1 MTGIAFSS
9 NYNYFNVS
17 CKSGLVFIPYTLY
30 PIPYTLDHVFSFMR
44 IKKGQELELT
54 ITDLAFGG
62 RGIAKVD
69 GFTIF
74 VEQAVPQ
81 DQVLARIFKRKKNYA
96 EARVVSLLSPSPYRI
111 NPPCPYS
118 AWCGGCKWQF
128 LDYDK
133 QLEYKQR
140 HVSESLAHIG
150 GIKGVRVHAT
160 RASADVFHYRNKMEF
175 SCSDRRWLLPEELGD
190 TEIDISFAL
199 GLHVPGTFHK
209 VLDIDRCLLQ
219 PDTGN
224 QILAEAK
231 HFMKNSGLPAYGLK
245 THTGFW
251 RFLMLRHS
259 VAYDQWLVNI
269 VTTTESVASVKPLA
283 DALIA
288 GYPRV
293 VSVVNNITAKKSG
306 VATGDYELP
315 LAGENCLKERIGPFE
330 FEVSAN
336 SFFQTNTRGAEIL
349 YDTVRAY
356 ADLSGSETVL
366 DLYSGT
372 GTIPVFLSDSAR
384 AITGIEI
391 VESAVMDAKKNCRH
405 NDITNCEFL
414 TGDIRSQLN
423 GFIETPDVMII
434 DPPRP
439 GMHKDVVKKVLEI
452 SPSRIVYVS
461 CNPATLSRDLWM
473 LSDRYRVAEVQPV
486 DMFPH
491 TYHIEAVAKLEKK

>member
-1 MTGIAFSS
+1 MQ
-9 NYNYFNVS
+9 
-17 CKSGLVFIPYTLY
+17 
-30 PIPYTLDHVFSFMR
+30 
-44 IKKGQELELT
+44 IKKGQEIELE

-69 GFTIF
+69 GFTVF
-74 VEQAVPQ
+74 VDQALPE
-81 DQVLARIFKRKKNYA
+81 DRVLARVFKRKKNYA
-96 EARVVSLLSPSPYRI
+96 EARAASLVSASPHRI
-111 NPPCPYS
+111 DPPCPYS
-118 AWCGGCKWQF
+118 SWCGGCKWQF

-133 QLEYKQR
+133 QLAYKQR

-150 GIKGVRVHAT
+150 GITGVRVHPT
-160 RASADVFHYRNKMEF
+160 RASNQVFHYRNKMEF

-190 TEIDISFAL
+190 PNIDIGFAL

-219 PDTGN
+219 PETGN
-224 QILAEAK
+224 YILNDAK
-231 HFMKNSGLPAYGLK
+231 QYMKNSGQPAYGLK
-245 THTGFW
+245 THKGFW

-269 VTTTESVASVKPLA
+269 VTSTESVPDVKPLA
-283 DALIA
+283 EELI
-288 GYPRV
+288 GRYPEV

-306 VATGDYELP
+306 VATGDYEVP
-315 LAGENCLKERIGPFE
+315 LAGETCLKERIGPYE
-330 FEVSAN
+330 FDVSAN

-349 YDTVRAY
+349 YQAVKQY

-372 GTIPVFLSDSAR
+372 GTIPIFLSDSAK
-384 AITGIEI
+384 AVTGIEI
-391 VESAVMDAKKNCRH
+391 VESAVADAEKNCRY
-405 NDITNCEFL
+405 NDIANCEFL
-414 TGDIRSQLN
+414 VGDIKTRLSD
-423 GFIETPDVMII
+423 ITESPDVMII

-439 GMHKDVVKKVLEI
+439 GMHKDVVKNVLEI
-452 SPSRIVYVS
+452 RPSRIVYVS
-461 CNPATLSRDLWM
+461 CNPATLARDLWM
-473 LSDRYRVAEVQPV
+473 LSERYRVAEVQPV

>member
-1 MTGIAFSS
+1 
-9 NYNYFNVS
+9 
-17 CKSGLVFIPYTLY
+17 
-30 PIPYTLDHVFSFMR
+30 MR
-44 IKKGQELELT
+44 IKKGQEIELE

-69 GFTIF
+69 GYTVF
-74 VEQAVPQ
+74 VDQAVPH
-81 DQVLARIFKRKKNYA
+81 DQVMARVFKRKKNYA
-96 EARVVSLLSPSPYRI
+96 EARAVSLIAPSPDRVD
-111 NPPCPYS
+111 PPCPYS
-118 AWCGGCKWQF
+118 HWCGGCKWQF

-150 GIKGVRVHAT
+150 GIKGVWVHPT
-160 RASADVFHYRNKMEF
+160 RPSDQVFHYRNKMEF
-175 SCSDRRWLLPEELGD
+175 SCADRRWLLPEELGD
-190 TEIDISFAL
+190 PSIDIGFAL

-224 QILAEAK
+224 QILNDAK
-231 HFMKNSGLPAYGLK
+231 RYMKASRLPAYGLK
-245 THTGFW
+245 THKGFW

-269 VTTTESVASVKPLA
+269 VTSSESVPDVKPLA
-283 DALIA
+283 EELM
-288 GYPRV
+288 GRYPEV

-306 VATGDYELP
+306 VATGDYEVP
-315 LAGENCLKERIGPFE
+315 LAGKNCLRECIGPYE

-349 YDTVRAY
+349 YQVVKQY

-372 GTIPVFLSDSAR
+372 GTIPIFLSDSAK
-384 AITGIEI
+384 AVTGIEI
-391 VESAVMDAKKNCRH
+391 VESAVADAEKNCRY
-405 NDITNCEFL
+405 NDINNCEFL
-414 TGDIRSQLN
+414 VGDIKTRLSD
-423 GFIETPDVMII
+423 ITERPDVMII

-439 GMHKDVVKKVLEI
+439 GMHKDVGKNVLELR
-452 SPSRIVYVS
+452 PSRIVYVS
-461 CNPATLSRDLWM
+461 CNPATLARDLWM
-473 LSDRYRVAEVQPV
+473 LSDRYRVDEVQPV

-491 TYHIEAVAKLEKK
+491 TYHIEAVAKLEKR